1 MGHYLAGPP
10 GRSTQADR
18 PSIPLDEL
26 LAAHERFPA
35 LFDDRR
41 TGMVLFD
48 SEGNLV
54 RANDAALT
62 FLGVEFA
69 DIAERRYGAFIE
81 QSFREVARIAFA
93 AAAGGETLETT
104 TRVTLASGELAQI
117 DMLLTPA
124 RAAGAI
130 VGVYGEARRAGYREG
145 TARKIG
151 ELASLFGK
159 HADAV
164 LALDRSGCCVHAN
177 VACERLTGFGVREL
191 RGRSFL
197 SLLAADARPQG
208 RASFERVL
216 GGDPVASEG
225 AIVHRDGRRIEIAA
239 STVPIVLDGVVAGAY
254 AIWTDVTERRRLAE
268 AVREQT
274 ERVREL
280 YLVAASSETNAE
292 AQINAALALGCK
304 RLHCDSGYV
313 ALVEDDTVRY
323 LFSSGAVRPESGSTE
338 ELDIGLHRAVLEAR
352 RPVVYGLES
361 RGPAAFIGAPVVV
374 NGLDFGTLC
383 LIRDHPRAEGFSEA
397 DRDFVGLIG
406 ALAAST
412 LERSEQRRRADR
424 LAFYDPLTEL
434 PNRTLL
440 DDRLQQAIASAERR
454 SSEFAVHF
462 YDLDHF
468 KAINDEHGHFRGDE
482 VLRTV
487 ARRLARAARD
497 EDTVARIGGDE
508 FVVLQPSVR
517 SRADVEALCGRIGA
531 ALAEPLL
538 VGGVEYRLTAS
549 AGIALFPHDGRDART
564 LLTLADTAL
573 YRVKQGGRAGIA
585 FVSPPS

>member
-1 MGHYLAGPP
+1 LA
-10 GRSTQADR
+10 
-18 PSIPLDEL
+18 EL
-26 LAAHERFPA
+26 IAVHDRFPA

-48 SEGNLV
+48 RHGNLV
-54 RANDAALT
+54 RANAAVLT

-69 DIAERRYGAFIE
+69 DINGRRYGPFIE
-81 QSFREVARIAFA
+81 GSFRDVARAAFD

-104 TRVTLASGELAQI
+104 TRVTLASGEVAQV

-124 RAAGAI
+124 RVERTI

-145 TARKIG
+145 SARKIG

-177 VACERLTGFGVREL
+177 ATCERLTGYAVRDL
-191 RGRSFL
+191 RGRSYL
-197 SLLAADARPQG
+197 SLLTAGARASAQ
-208 RASFERVL
+208 ASFERVL
-216 GGDPVASEG
+216 GGDPVAYETTS
-225 AIVHRDGRRIEIAA
+225 VRSDGRWIDVAA
-239 STVPIVLDGVVAGAY
+239 SVVPIVIDGVVAGAY
-254 AIWTDVTERRRLAE
+254 AIWTDVTERHRLAE

-280 YLVAASSETNAE
+280 YLVAASSGTSSE
-292 AQINAALALGCK
+292 AQIDAALTLGCK
-304 RLHCDSGYV
+304 RLRCDSGYI
-313 ALVEDDTVRY
+313 ARVEDDEVRY
-323 LFSSGAVRPESGSTE
+323 LYSGGETRHEPGSTE
-338 ELDIGLHRAVLEAR
+338 PLDAALHHAVLEAR
-352 RPVVYGLES
+352 RPVVYAL
-361 RGPAAFIGAPVVV
+361 GPGAAATFIGTPIVV
-374 NGLDFGTLC
+374 NGHEFGTLC
-383 LIRDHPRAEGFSEA
+383 LVREQPRPEGFSEA

-406 ALAAST
+406 VLAAST
-412 LERSEQRRRADR
+412 IERSEQRRRSDM

-440 DDRLQQAIASAERR
+440 QDRLQQAIASAERH

-468 KAINDEHGHFRGDE
+468 KAINDEHGHLRGDD
-482 VLRTV
+482 VLRSV
-487 ARRLARAARD
+487 ARRLARAARE

-508 FVVLQPSVR
+508 FVVLQPSIR
-517 SRADVEALCGRIGA
+517 SRADVEALSRRISA
-531 ALAEPLL
+531 ALAEPLY
-538 VGGVEYRLTAS
+538 VGDVEYRMTAS

-564 LLTLADTAL
+564 LLSLADTAL
-573 YRVKQGGRAGIA
+573 YRVKQSGRAGIA